1 MPQDGNW
8 LEWLASFEVIPP
20 TKVGFSA
27 ARKIKFRGE
36 TAVFGFLPGLCSE
49 ILGQRFLFFSGPFL
63 GKLCYVNLDSREK
76 QEILPLKRKESG
88 QKLVFLF
95 SGENFVTPL
104 WTFANNKRAL
114 PTNSTTADRLRLS
127 T

>member
-1 MPQDGNW
+1 MRSLLHK
-8 LEWLASFEVIPP
+8 LEPDFFEIV
-20 TKVGFSA
+20 TKYFDLNTEKSEGLSV
-27 ARKIKFRGE
+27 
-36 TAVFGFLPGLCSE
+36 AVFGFLPGLCSE